1 MTLNEQEKLRL
12 LQTLRDDP
20 AFLASVRSLILPD
33 ELIQLPERF
42 AQFAG
47 HVMAF
52 IETQQQFNA
61 DVTAFIKRQE
71 QFNAGI
77 ASQLQRIT
85 DDLGEIKG
93 HVASRIAR
101 QMPDEIAEH
110 LGYQIIDHLDGK
122 DLRSML
128 RQHNPTDISPGVRSS
143 FYYADLVALVEDQHS
158 NQLYIAAEASY
169 TADQRDSQRAMRNAQ
184 FITRFTSVDAVPVIV
199 SRENDY
205 EVQQL
210 IQQGSVRWFQL
221 QLRHLQP
228 Q

>member
-47 HVMAF
+47 HVM
-52 IETQQQFNA
+52 
-61 DVTAFIKRQE
+61 AFIKRQE

-128 RQHNPTDISPGVRSS
+128 RQQNPTDISPGVRSS

-228 Q
+228 L

>member
-47 HVMAF
+47 HVM
-52 IETQQQFNA
+52 
-61 DVTAFIKRQE
+61 AFIKRQE

-128 RQHNPTDISPGVRSS
+128 RQQNPTDISPGVRSS

-221 QLRHLQP
+221 RHLQP